1 MAISAEWRNAVFP
14 GKNQTCSN
22 QVSPYPSKHI
32 APTLPLHI
40 GRAPIGSGRR
50 NQKGMSQTGGEK
62 VQVTQKLFESLK
74 DPHTCDLNLDFLF
87 AHAIQREPIS
97 KKMSYREPHIAAGG

>member
-1 MAISAEWRNAVFP
+1 MFQSSLP
-14 GKNQTCSN
+14 L
-22 QVSPYPSKHI
+22 PLHHL

-40 GRAPIGSGRR
+40 GRTPIGSGRR
-50 NQKGMSQTGGEK
+50 AQKGMTQTGGEK

-87 AHAIQREPIS
+87 AQAIQRQQIS
-97 KKMSYREPHIAAGG
+97 TSLPLREPNIAAGG